1 MELFDYRKDYT
12 SNELLEENLEKN
24 PFKQFEKWF
33 KEAEIFKIFEPNA
46 FNLAS
51 CDKTGKLS
59 SRIILLKEF
68 SDVGFTFFTNYES
81 KKASQ
86 IVENTNVAINFFWG
100 EMQRQI
106 RIEGVIE
113 KIAKD
118 KSEEYFRMRPRESQ
132 IGALVSKQSAKLSSR
147 KELDDKYLELENF
160 YKDKEIP
167 FPENWGGYIIK
178 PNYFEFWQGRTSR
191 LHDRITFEKNETGW
205 DFFRLSP

>member
-33 KEAEIFKIFEPNA
+33 KEAEGFKIFEPNA

-51 CDKTGKLS
+51 CDKTGKVS
-59 SRIILLKEF
+59 SRIVLLKEF
-68 SDVGFTFFTNYES
+68 SDLGFTFFTNYES
-81 KKASQ
+81 KKANQ
-86 IVENTNVAINFFWG
+86 IFENTHVAINFFWG

-106 RIEGVIE
+106 RIEGLIE
-113 KIAKD
+113 KIDKY
-118 KSEEYFRMRPRESQ
+118 KSEEYFRIRPRESQ

-147 KELDDKYLELENF
+147 KALDDKYLELENF

-191 LHDRITFEKNETGW
+191 LHDRITFEKNEAGW